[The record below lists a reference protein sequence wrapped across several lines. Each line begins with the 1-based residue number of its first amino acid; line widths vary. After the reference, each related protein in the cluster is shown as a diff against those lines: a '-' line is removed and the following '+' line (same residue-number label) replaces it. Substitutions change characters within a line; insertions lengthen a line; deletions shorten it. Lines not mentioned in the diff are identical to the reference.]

1 MALNWADYAIIITI
15 LLSIVISLVRGFVR
29 EAMSLAS
36 WILALWVGLTFSST
50 LATLLEAY
58 IKTAPLR
65 MVVAFFILFA
75 ITLILGAII
84 NFVICQFVKK
94 TGLSGTDRMLGM
106 VFGLGRGVLLVALL
120 LLVAQLSSLPNDTW
134 WTTSV
139 LISKFTGIVTWI
151 QGFLPDTLTVNTGTT

>member
-36 WILALWVGLTFSST
+36 WILALWVGITFSPA
-50 LATLLEAY
+50 LASLLEAF
-58 IKTAPLR
+58 IKPPPLR

-106 VFGLGRGVLLVALL
+106 VFGLGRGVILVALL
-120 LLVAQLSSLPNDTW
+120 LLVGGLSSLDNDSW

-139 LISKFTGIVTWI
+139 LIPKFSGMVTWI
-151 QGFLPDTLTVNTGTT
+151 QGFLPDTLTVRGTT